1 MDIPHTDSPSSSPD
15 DRPTSGPAPGPRHS
29 PRHSRRG
36 FLALTAAGAATA
48 LGALPAFAASAAPL
62 RPTESPALSPADAA
76 RNQLWWGAPGDAGSM
91 IEQGLPVGN
100 GRLGALASNDP
111 AAELLLI
118 TDATLWTG
126 GLNDTLQSDG
136 QFPYGRDDFG
146 SFTLLAELTVD
157 LPDHDLGRVHNYRRT
172 LDLAQGLVTTSY
184 DLAGVGYRRQIFA
197 SRPDDAIVLYFSQ
210 RGGGTYTGTITLAG
224 THGESTSADSA
235 GRYASFGASFANGL
249 KYGAAVTAHSGT
261 GTVRVHGT
269 SITFSGCQD
278 LTVVV
283 SGGTNYAP
291 DAAAGFRD
299 PSLEPERLARTK
311 VLDAAGHSP
320 TSLLRTHVADFR
332 AVFGQLGIDLG
343 ASSAAQR
350 ELDTWERVRAR
361 DRDGVPDPELEAAY
375 LQFGRYLMI
384 SGSRGSLPLGL
395 QGLWLDGNDPDWMGD
410 YHTDINVQMNYWL
423 ADRAGL
429 SDCFDAFADYC
440 LAQVPAWTDVTQRL
454 FNDPSNRFRN
464 SSGKVAGWTVAFSTN
479 PYGGSGWWWHP
490 AGNAWLC
497 QNLYEHYEYTQDR
510 AYLGKIYP
518 LLKGAVEFWEARL
531 LTTTVTDASGVSRE
545 VLIADSDWSPEHG
558 PQDAKGLTYA
568 QEVVWNLFGNYRAA
582 TETLGRDTGYGRTVD
597 RLRERLYLPEVSPKT
612 GWLQEWMSPD
622 NLGETTHR
630 HLSPLIGLFPGDRIR
645 PDGSTPKDIVDGATA
660 LLDARGMNS
669 FGWANAWRGLCWAR
683 LKDAEKAYRLVVT
696 NLKPSANG
704 SNGSAMNLFDIYEV
718 EQGRG
723 IFQIDANFGT
733 AASII
738 EMLLYSRPGHIE
750 LLPALPAAWAASGSV
765 SGVGVRGG
773 FVADVSWKNGKVTRA
788 TLKSVGGRRTTVVA
802 GGTAREISLKP
813 GGSVTLRNLG

>member
-1 MDIPHTDSPSSSPD
+1 M
-15 DRPTSGPAPGPRHS
+15 
-29 PRHSRRG
+29 
-36 FLALTAAGAATA
+36 ALTAAAGATA
-48 LGALPAFAASAAPL
+48 ALGGLPAFSASAAPL
-62 RPTESPALSPADAA
+62 RPTGSPLLSPADAA
-76 RNQLWWGAPGDAGSM
+76 RNQLWWQAPGSAGSL

-146 SFTLLAELTVD
+146 SFTLLAQLTVA
-157 LPDHDLGRVHNYRRT
+157 LPDHDLGRVHHYRRT

-184 DLAGVGYRRQIFA
+184 DLSGVTYRRQIFA

-210 RGGGTYTGTITLAG
+210 RGGGSYTGTLSLAG
-224 THGESTSADSA
+224 THGESTSVNSA
-235 GRYASFGASFANGL
+235 RRYASFGASLANGL
-249 KYGAAVTAHSGT
+249 KYGAAVTAHSDS

-291 DAAAGFRD
+291 DAAAGFRN

-311 VLDAAGHSP
+311 VLDAAGHSAD
-320 TSLLRTHVADFR
+320 TLLRTHVADFR
-332 AVFGQLGIDLG
+332 ALFGQFGIDLG

-361 DRDGVPDPELEAAY
+361 DRDNVPDPELEAAY

-384 SGSRGSLPLGL
+384 SGSRGSLPLNL

-410 YHTDINVQMNYWL
+410 YHTDINVQMNYWP
-423 ADRAGL
+423 ADRTGL
-429 SDCFDAFADYC
+429 SGCFDAFADYC
-440 LAQVPAWTDVTQRL
+440 LAQLPAWTDVTRRL
-454 FNDPSNRFRN
+454 FNSPANRYRN
-464 SSGKVAGWTVAFSTN
+464 SGGEIAGWTVAISTN
-479 PYGGSGWWWHP
+479 PYGGGGWWWHP

-497 QNLYEHYEYTQDR
+497 QNLFEHYEYTQDR
-510 AYLGKIYP
+510 VYLGKIYP

-531 LTTTVTDASGVSRE
+531 LTTTVTDASGASRE

-558 PQDAKGLTYA
+558 PLDAKGITYA
-568 QEVVWNLFGNYRAA
+568 QELVWNLFDNYRAT

-597 RLRERLYLPEVSPKT
+597 GLRKRLYLPVVSPTT
-612 GWLQEWMSPD
+612 GWLEEWMSPD

-630 HLSPLIGLFPGDRIR
+630 HLSPLVGLFPGDRIR
-645 PDGSTPKDIVDGATA
+645 PDGSTPKEIVDGATA

-683 LKDAEKAYRLVVT
+683 LKNAEKAYQLVVN
-696 NLKPSANG
+696 NLKPSVNGGNG
-704 SNGSAMNLFDIYEV
+704 STMNLFDIYEV

-733 AASII
+733 AAAII
-738 EMLLYSRPGHIE
+738 EMLVYSRPGHVE

-788 TLKSVGGRRTTVVA
+788 TLKSVGGRGTTVVA
-802 GGTAREISLKP
+802 GGTTREISLKP